1 MNNRLLTMAL
11 VAVMVTSVF
20 ASVGAVAAETD
31 GDLAVTVDDGDD
43 VVVGVTSN
51 GTAVANAT
59 VDVAATD
66 ENTSYNGTGTHTTDE
81 AGEVALPDPVENVT
95 LSVTATADNETATT
109 TVTLTAD
116 ADGDDGNETDN
127 ESATNFGSVVSQYVE
142 NQQNESNESI
152 GLSVASFVV
161 ANNPGNA
168 PDHAGPPSHAG
179 PPTDDDDDNESDDKR
194 GPPSHAGGPSDNGDD
209 SNDDDDNESNDKK
222 GGGPPS
228 HAGGPNDDGD
238 DADDEDD
245 AEA

>member
-1 MNNRLLTMAL
+1 MKNRLLTMAL
-11 VAVMVTSVF
+11 VAVMVTSAF
-20 ASVGAVAAETD
+20 ASVGTVAAETD

-66 ENTSYNGTGTHTTDE
+66 ENASYNGTGTHTTDE
-81 AGEVALPDPVENVT
+81 AGEVVLPDPVENVT
-95 LSVTATADNETATT
+95 LAITATADNQTATT

-116 ADGDDGNETDN
+116 ADDDDGNETDD
-127 ESATNFGSVVSQYVE
+127 ESATNFGSLVSRYVE

-179 PPTDDDDDNESDDKR
+179 PPADDDDDDDNKTGDKR
-194 GPPSHAGGPSDNGDD
+194 GPPSHAGGPNDADGDN
-209 SNDDDDNESNDKK
+209 SDNESNDKK
-222 GGGPPS
+222 GDGPPS
-228 HAGGPNDDGD
+228 HAGGPK
-238 DADDEDD
+238 
-245 AEA
+245 